1 MSAGDWAV
9 LVLILAGEYLATG
22 VGFMFIFRKLVRDTL
37 ADVEIEESMRAEVGD
52 ALLKMGGVRRMTVT
66 TGLMWP
72 AFLWV
77 LIKVRRDAK
86 RESGE
91 S

>member
-1 MSAGDWAV
+1 VSAGGWAA
-9 LVLILAGEYLATG
+9 LLLILAGEYLATG

-37 ADVEIEESMRAEVGD
+37 ADVEIDESTRAEVGD
-52 ALLKMGGVRRMTVT
+52 ALLKMGGVGRMGAV
-66 TGLMWP
+66 TGLLWP
-72 AFLWV
+72 AFFWV